1 MVNFLKFCQLSIS
14 YEIYTCHSKI
24 CPEAKPKQNWKNV
37 VADEKLF
44 LKAWSIEWLPR
55 LQ

>member
-14 YEIYTCHSKI
+14 YEIYSCHNKI

-44 LKAWSIEWLPR
+44 LKAWSMEWLPR

>member
-14 YEIYTCHSKI
+14 CEIYSSLNEI

-44 LKAWSIEWLPR
+44 LNGWSIE
-55 LQ
+55 